1 MSQNNSGLTKKRK
14 AVKKSAV
21 GDGRKKVKRRPV
33 GDKPQSTKKK
43 VSGKTAVSTRP
54 EAGKRPRAD
63 KQDDLEKRMKK
74 RDGGQDDF
82 EKRMKRR
89 DDEQDDFEKR
99 MKRRDEERARR
110 REARKRKVRRQKI
123 ILAVSVGVIVAAGIA
138 AVIFSTPA
146 LKLSRSL
153 AKGSRYT
160 EQEDYEGAQDAYEQA
175 LKIDTASVEAYRG
188 MADNYVA
195 QDKIQEAKQILY
207 TGWEKTQ
214 DGGLLHYYCVEL
226 YNEAVEEVNQKN
238 CSLSTVDKVVQVLEI
253 EPDNED
259 ALQLMDTCYERLFPV
274 TEEDEDTC
282 MMFSDEDVAQDTCS
296 YAEYEQLVRR
306 ILALCQANG
315 SGEIKAIL
323 ARYALIDMPY
333 VWISVPHVESYAA
346 LLADVNASLGDAG
359 ITETMACLSRAK
371 EVQDYFSTAFTEF
384 ESGNYA
390 YARELVS
397 QESYQQIRDSFIEE
411 NSGYWEGA
419 VYIPVSRE
427 QMVLHREDGK
437 VRFFYLDGENY
448 DNRQGIIQV
457 WGTKQ
462 EDDGVQRSVISYEPV
477 AENGSNSKTEYKVQ
491 YLYSNVK
498 IGGEYV
504 PQMNY
509 RFDTTIT
516 TEEGTTTNAIGDWGG
531 EHEWEID
538 Y

>member
-33 GDKPQSTKKK
+33 GDKPQSAKKK

-54 EAGKRPRAD
+54 EAGKRTGDD
-63 KQDDLEKRMKK
+63 KQDDLEKRMKQ

-123 ILAVSVGVIVAAGIA
+123 ILAVSAGVIVVAGIT

-160 EQEDYEGAQDAYEQA
+160 QQENYEDAKDAYEQA

-214 DGGLLHYYCVEL
+214 DEGLLHYYCVEL
-226 YNEAVEEVNQKN
+226 YNEAVDEVNQKN

-259 ALQLMDTCYERLFPV
+259 ALQLMDTCYERLFP
-274 TEEDEDTC
+274 EAEDEDTC
-282 MMFSDEDVAQDTCS
+282 MMFSDEDVEQDTCS

-346 LLADVNASLGDAG
+346 LLTDVNASLGDAG
-359 ITETMACLSRAK
+359 IAETMACLSRAK

-390 YARELVS
+390 YARDLVS

-411 NSGYWEGA
+411 DSGYWEGS

-427 QMVLHREDGK
+427 QMVLHREEGK

-477 AENGSNSKTEYKVQ
+477 TENGSNSKTEYKVQ